1 MEVGMGNKLEG
12 KVAIITGASGG
23 IGAAT
28 TKLFVSEGAR
38 VMLVDRDAEALSRL
52 CAELG
57 ASTRFRV
64 ADVAREE
71 DVVTYTK
78 ATVQEFGGIDVLFA
92 NAGIEGRFSPII
104 DLPVQLFEQVWT
116 VNVRGVFLGI
126 KYAAPHMSERGG
138 GSIVITSSIA
148 ALMGSAGLSA
158 YVSSKHALTGLARTA
173 ALELAAKK
181 VRVNTVNPG
190 PIDNRMMR
198 SIEQQAD
205 PGHPSLV
212 RQGFEGQVALGRY
225 GKNEEIARL
234 ALFLASD
241 EASYCTGGVYVAD
254 GGFTA

>member
-1 MEVGMGNKLEG
+1 MGSRLEG

-28 TKLFVSEGAR
+28 ARLFVNEGAK
-38 VMLVDRDAEALSRL
+38 VLLVDRDAEALARL

-57 ASTRFRV
+57 GSARSRV
-64 ADVAREE
+64 ADVSREE
-71 DVVTYTK
+71 DSAGYVK
-78 ATVQEFGGIDVLFA
+78 AAVQEFGGVDVLFA
-92 NAGIEGRFSPII
+92 NAGIEGKFSPII
-104 DLPVQLFEQVWT
+104 DLPVQAFEQVWA

-126 KYAAPHMSERGG
+126 KHAAPRIAERGG

-148 ALMGSAGLSA
+148 ALMGSQGLAA

-173 ALELAAKK
+173 ALELASKNI
-181 VRVNTVNPG
+181 RVNTVNPG

-198 SIEQQAD
+198 SIEAQAD
-205 PGHPSLV
+205 PGQPSLV
-212 RQGFEGQVALGRY
+212 RQSFEGQVALGRY

-241 EASYCTGGVYVAD
+241 EASYCTGGLYVAD